1 MVAEKRPYLTTVCP
15 VRHICYASTMNP
27 HLLIIYHTQSGN
39 TGQLA
44 RAVLKGASHEADVE
58 SRFRTAFESNLDDL
72 LLADCIIFGTPE
84 NFGYMSGALKDFFDR
99 TYYPAEP
106 YQINLPYAV
115 FISAGNDGSG
125 AEREVDRIVKGYPL
139 RKVSESLICKGEIT
153 SEHLRQAEELGQSM
167 AAGLSI
173 GIF

>member
-1 MVAEKRPYLTTVCP
+1 MA
-15 VRHICYASTMNP
+15 

-44 RAVLKGASHEADVE
+44 QAVLKGAQQEAEIDL
-58 SRFRTAFESNLDDL
+58 RFKTAFEGELDDL
-72 LLADCIIFGTPE
+72 LWADGILFGTPE

-106 YQINLPYAV
+106 HEINLPYAI
-115 FISAGNDGSG
+115 FISAGNDGTG
-125 AEREVDRIVKGYPL
+125 AVREIDRIVKGYPL
-139 RKVSESLICKGEIT
+139 RKVSEPVICKGEVT
-153 SEHLRQAEELGQSM
+153 ENHLQQAEELGYAM
-167 AAGLSI
+167 AAGLAL